1 MKMKKALSL
10 ILSLG
15 IVASL
20 CVGCGGS
27 TKESATESTQASTAE
42 EETDTAEATEVSGDI
57 GEHTFS
63 YTVAQGES
71 TTYYKTALKFA
82 EMMEEA
88 SGGKIKI
95 EVYGNCSLSGGDQTA
110 ALEMIQ
116 KGSIDMGMVTAA
128 VCGNMIPDLRVTV
141 IPWAFDGEAHVDAAL
156 TKGSSYYTYVDELF
170 AEKNIKL
177 LGIAEHGFREIMTSK
192 YNIETVED
200 LKGLKLRVL
209 STPVL
214 NDFFTSLGVNTADIG
229 PTEIYT
235 SLQNGTIDGQENPL
249 VYSYYSDF
257 ISVAPYV
264 SIWKYAYDAHP
275 FMMSTVLWDSLT
287 ADEQALFTEVTDEWI
302 PVQRQ
307 MMRDAYDEAY
317 DLAVE
322 DGATIIE
329 LTEEQLAPFKEAAE
343 KTSASYIEELK
354 TAYDLLQ
361 EAKTE

>member
-1 MKMKKALSL
+1 MKKALSL
-10 ILSLG
+10 VLSLG
-15 IVASL
+15 LVASM

-27 TKESATESTQASTAE
+27 KTESSSSSQAEPVSEAADTEETAE
-42 EETDTAEATEVSGDI
+42 VGGDI

-63 YTVAQGES
+63 YSVAQGES
-71 TTYYKTALKFA
+71 TTYYKTAEKFA

-128 VCGNMIPDLRVTV
+128 VCGNMIQDLRVTV

-156 TKGSSYYTYVDELF
+156 TKGSGYYDLIDGLF
-170 AEKNIKL
+170 AEKSMKL

-264 SIWKYAYDAHP
+264 TIWKYAYDAHP
-275 FMMSTVLWDSLT
+275 FMMSTILWDSLT
-287 ADEQALFTEVTDEWI
+287 ADEQALFIQVTDEWI

-317 DLAVE
+317 QLAVDE
-322 DGATIIE
+322 GATIIE
-329 LTEEQLAPFKEAAE
+329 LTEEQLVPFKEAAE

-361 EAKTE
+361 EAKPE